1 MIRHGPAL
9 HLERLLQIRV
19 RGVNHLTAGE
29 FTPRDTVMFANL
41 HHIVHAVA
49 GQVVDGDD
57 TARRYID
64 VLEAEVDVGR
74 AERVDVEPNV
84 AGPAVA
90 DEVLVLVLVA
100 ADVACDVGGL
110 EGDVRVLVEA
120 GASSDGVVEYHD
132 VCVLSLQISW
142 QQIGEID

>member
-1 MIRHGPAL
+1 
-9 HLERLLQIRV
+9 
-19 RGVNHLTAGE
+19 
-29 FTPRDTVMFANL
+29 MFANL

-132 VCVLSLQISW
+132 ACVLSLDILATDW
-142 QQIGEID
+142 RKID